1 MRFSVLGSGSK
12 GNCLFIESGST
23 AILIDGGFSGKQ
35 IAARLARLDRDISDL
50 NAIFVTH
57 EHHDHI
63 LGVGVLSRR
72 CRIPV
77 YANEKTFRGGATR
90 LDKLFKRGEF
100 ETGGTIVFKDFSIRS
115 FAISHDAADPV
126 GFVVGNGHCSLGIC
140 TDTGIGSRLIS
151 RRLESCDGLIL
162 EFNHDPD
169 MLKNGPYPPALKQR
183 VGSNQGHLS
192 NGDGAS
198 LLQALLHDKLQRVV
212 LAHLSETNNLPEIAY
227 REAAAVLENRLDL
240 ARLEVSD
247 QHMPTM
253 LMELN
258 RLPL

>member
-1 MRFSVLGSGSK
+1 
-12 GNCLFIESGST
+12 
-23 AILIDGGFSGKQ
+23 
-35 IAARLARLDRDISDL
+35 
-50 NAIFVTH
+50 
-57 EHHDHI
+57 
-63 LGVGVLSRR
+63 
-72 CRIPV
+72 
-77 YANEKTFRGGATR
+77 
-90 LDKLFKRGEF
+90 
-100 ETGGTIVFKDFSIRS
+100 
-115 FAISHDAADPV
+115 
-126 GFVVGNGHCSLGIC
+126 
-140 TDTGIGSRLIS
+140 
-151 RRLESCDGLIL
+151 LIL